1 MKAKF
6 WAAWGLIH
14 AAIALLALRGKTS
27 EDVTYYYKGLHPWQY
42 PYRDIFFKGGPAALQ
57 EYPDAG
63 TWPLRIVDLLTPDD
77 PAFFRVGFVVAM
89 AAISGLFTYLLM
101 KLVEQHSVKEA
112 TETARSSGTVG
123 GSGTTGGTVTAET
136 AANAAGMDSLGPQSK
151 NWPVTFWL
159 LFTCA
164 AYPVILTRLDLVPGV
179 LVAVAALWCATRP
192 RVSAFLL
199 GLATMSKLW
208 PGVLAATLVGHWK
221 KRGTW
226 VRLLWFA
233 ASLVVLSL
241 VTIVLSGPSRLVSPL
256 SYQDVRGL
264 QIESLAATPFILA
277 AAWRPATWHIEYAA
291 SKSYEISGPGVEIG
305 ITTANILTIAA
316 LIVAV
321 GCAAWRFCK
330 GGWSAAYAARLSA
343 LLIMLL
349 IVGNKVLS
357 PQYLIW
363 LAPLV
368 GILLAVERTRA
379 IKWVSIVLLLTT
391 FLTLLVYPAT
401 YTQLTDGPSILAA
414 VILGARNLAML
425 ALAGTVGWLFFSD
438 AKRSPVTDSAVHEP
452 VPSARPMSQS

>member
-42 PYRDIFFKGGPAALQ
+42 PHRDIFFKGGPAALQ

-63 TWPLRIVDLLTPDD
+63 TWPLRIVDVLTPDN

-89 AAISGLFTYLLM
+89 AAVSGLFTFLLM
-101 KLVEQHSVKEA
+101 KLVEKHSGEA
-112 TETARSSGTVG
+112 TASSTETA
-123 GSGTTGGTVTAET
+123 T
-136 AANAAGMDSLGPQSK
+136 AASTQRG
-151 NWPVTFWL
+151 NWPITFWL

-179 LVAVAALWCATRP
+179 LVALVALWCATRP
-192 RVSAFLL
+192 RVTAFLL

-221 KRGTW
+221 KRSTW
-226 VRLLWFA
+226 VRLIWFV

-241 VTIVLSGPSRLVSPL
+241 VTIVLSGPSRLLSPL

-305 ITTANILTIAA
+305 ITIANILTVVA
-316 LIVAV
+316 LAVAV
-321 GCAAWRFCK
+321 GCAAWRFFK
-330 GGWSAAYAARLSA
+330 GGWSAAYVARLSA

-368 GILLAVERTRA
+368 AVLLAVEHTRVTRS
-379 IKWVSIVLLLTT
+379 VSVILLVTT

-401 YTQLTDGPSILAA
+401 YTQLTEGPTVLPAI
-414 VILGARNLAML
+414 ILGARNVAML

-438 AKRSPVTDSAVHEP
+438 AKRSPVTN
-452 VPSARPMSQS
+452 

>member
-14 AAIALLALRGKTS
+14 AAIAVLALRGKTS

-42 PYRDIFFKGGPAALQ
+42 PHRDIFFKGGPAALQ

-63 TWPLRIVDLLTPDD
+63 TWPLRIVDILTPDD
-77 PAFFRVGFVVAM
+77 PAFFRVGFVFAM
-89 AAISGLFTYLLM
+89 AAVSGVFTHLLM
-101 KLVEQHSVKEA
+101 KLVERHPNPE
-112 TETARSSGTVG
+112 RP
-123 GSGTTGGTVTAET
+123 
-136 AANAAGMDSLGPQSK
+136 NH
-151 NWPVTFWL
+151 WPVVFWL

-164 AYPVILTRLDLVPGV
+164 AYPVMLTRLDLIPGV
-179 LVAVAALWCATRP
+179 LVAVVALWCATRP

-208 PGVLAATLVGHWK
+208 PGVLAAAFVGHWK
-221 KRGTW
+221 SRGTW

-233 ASLVVLSL
+233 VSLIALSL
-241 VTIVLSGPSRLVSPL
+241 VTIVLSGPSRLTSPL

-277 AAWRPATWHIEYAA
+277 AAIRPATWQIEYAA
-291 SKSYEISGPGVEIG
+291 SKSYEIIGPGVEIG
-305 ITTANILTIAA
+305 ISVANVLT
-316 LIVAV
+316 VATLLV
-321 GCAAWRFCK
+321 AIGCAGWRLFRT
-330 GGWSAAYAARLSA
+330 GWSALYVARLSA

-368 GILLAVERTRA
+368 AIMLAIYFTRTT
-379 IKWVSIVLLLTT
+379 WLVSVLLLATT

-401 YTQLTDGPSILAA
+401 YTQLTEGPSVLAA
-414 VILGARNLAML
+414 VILGARNVVLL
-425 ALAGTVGWLFFSD
+425 ALGAAVVRLFFKD
-438 AKRSPVTDSAVHEP
+438 AKLSPSTKTARLSPQLSTPP
-452 VPSARPMSQS
+452 VSQL

>member
-6 WAAWGLIH
+6 WVAWGLIH
-14 AAIALLALRGKTS
+14 AAIAVVALRGKTS

-42 PYRDIFFKGGPAALQ
+42 PHRDIFFKGGPAALQ

-63 TWPLRIVDLLTPDD
+63 TWPLRIVDILTPDD
-77 PAFFRVGFVVAM
+77 PAFFRVGFVIAM
-89 AAISGLFTYLLM
+89 TLVSGLFTFLLVR
-101 KLVEQHSVKEA
+101 L
-112 TETARSSGTVG
+112 TERHPAPTR
-123 GSGTTGGTVTAET
+123 
-136 AANAAGMDSLGPQSK
+136 PK
-151 NWPVTFWL
+151 HWPALFWL

-179 LVAVAALWCATRP
+179 LVAVTALWCATRP

-208 PGVLAATLVGHWK
+208 PGVLAASFVGHWNN
-221 KRGTW
+221 RGTW
-226 VRLLWFA
+226 ARLFWFA
-233 ASLVVLSL
+233 ASLVTLSL
-241 VTIVLSGPSRLVSPL
+241 VTIVLSGPSRLTSPL

-277 AAWRPATWHIEYAA
+277 AAIRPATWHIEYAA
-291 SKSYEISGPGVEIG
+291 SKSYEISGPGVEAG
-305 ITTANILTIAA
+305 IAVANVLTILA
-316 LIVAV
+316 LAVAV
-321 GCAAWRFCK
+321 GCAGWRLFK
-330 GGWSAAYAARLSA
+330 TGWSAGYVARLSA

-368 GILLAVERTRA
+368 AVMLAVHFTRQTWRVSILLLATA
-379 IKWVSIVLLLTT
+379 

-401 YTQLTDGPSILAA
+401 YTQLTEGPSMLAA
-414 VILGARNLAML
+414 LILVARNVLML
-425 ALAGTVGWLFFSD
+425 ALAVAVAWLFFTD
-438 AKRSPVTDSAVHEP
+438 ATRSPITTTARLSPRPSTRP
-452 VPSARPMSQS
+452 VSPL

>member
-6 WAAWGLIH
+6 WATWGLIH

-42 PYRDIFFKGGPAALQ
+42 PHRDIFFKGGPAALQ

-63 TWPLRIVDLLTPDD
+63 TWPLRIVDVLTPDN

-89 AAISGLFTYLLM
+89 ATVSGLFTFLLM
-101 KLVEQHSVKEA
+101 KLVEKHSGEA
-112 TETARSSGTVG
+112 TASS
-123 GSGTTGGTVTAET
+123 TVTAT
-136 AANAAGMDSLGPQSK
+136 AAGTQPG
-151 NWPVTFWL
+151 NWPITFWL

-179 LVAVAALWCATRP
+179 LVALVALWCATRP
-192 RVSAFLL
+192 RVTAFLL

-208 PGVLAATLVGHWK
+208 PGVLAAALVGHWK
-221 KRGTW
+221 KRSTW
-226 VRLLWFA
+226 VRLIWFV

-241 VTIVLSGPSRLVSPL
+241 VTIVLSGPSRLLSPL

-305 ITTANILTIAA
+305 ITIANILTVVA
-316 LIVAV
+316 LAVAV
-321 GCAAWRFCK
+321 GCAAWRFFK
-330 GGWSAAYAARLSA
+330 GGWSAAYVARLSA

-368 GILLAVERTRA
+368 AVLLAVEHTRVTRS
-379 IKWVSIVLLLTT
+379 VSVILLVTT

-401 YTQLTDGPSILAA
+401 YTQLTEGPTVLPAI
-414 VILGARNLAML
+414 ILGARNVAML

-452 VPSARPMSQS
+452 MPSARPV